1 MGCDGGTIPKRDELV
16 RTKKKAEQKDKVSEL
31 NFLWQHCAISQT
43 PLREPIVACG
53 LGKLYNKDA
62 VIMGILDKSAM
73 PETAKHIKSMKDVKE
88 LNLTK
93 NPTYASGATK
103 GDSYDDHQNSPYI
116 CPVLGLEMNGRF
128 KFCFYWSCAC
138 VFSERALKGLKSTN
152 CHKCQKPS
160 DESEIVIMNA
170 IDDDLEMNRAR
181 MEDRVTRMKLAKK
194 AKKVEAVKTEIKEEP
209 TDEKPSSGTLVAS
222 ASTATSAGSSKL
234 CCDKP
239 IKEEDP
245 KKPSG
250 SGSKLIGNFIKPK
263 NGDSSN
269 GLKRTAGSLGM
280 QTIDYKKTKGD
291 YSIASDP
298 NASNV
303 LKSLFTSSRAAKN
316 QEKAHWIT
324 YNPFYN

>member
-93 NPTYASGATK
+93 NPSYASGATK
-103 GDSYDDHQNSPYI
+103 GDSYDDHQDAPYI

-138 VFSERALKGLKSTN
+138 VFSERALKGLKSAN
-152 CHKCQKPS
+152 CHKCQKPA
-160 DESEIVIMNA
+160 DESEIVMMNA
-170 IDDDLEMNRAR
+170 IDDDLDMNRAR
-181 MEDRVTRMKLAKK
+181 MEDRMARMKMAKK
-194 AKKVEAVKTEIKEEP
+194 AKKVEAVKIEIKEEP
-209 TDEKPSSGTLVAS
+209 ADESHIPDSSLVA
-222 ASTATSAGSSKL
+222 TTSAAASSSSSTLRFDKL
-234 CCDKP
+234 
-239 IKEEDP
+239 KEEDS

-263 NGDSSN
+263 NSDSNPN

-280 QTIDYKKTKGD
+280 QTKDYKKTKGT
-291 YSIASDP
+291 I
-298 NASNV
+298 
-303 LKSLFTSSRAAKN
+303 LSRQTQALRMC
-316 QEKAHWIT
+316 
-324 YNPFYN
+324 